1 MPESNYLQKSTE
13 QIIAPEQP
21 AIEPEKPEPPARF
34 EQPKFTQ
41 GKKPITGAPMPPF
54 PATALPPVAPEKIQ
68 LKDIERI
75 LSEDLEEI
83 YWQLPPDKQQ
93 EFRRA
98 GEETARKIKKLLES
112 AKIKVKKIARLVW
125 DWLKIIPG
133 VNKFFLEKES
143 KIKTDEILK
152 LKDIKTPEH

>member
-13 QIIAPEQP
+13 QIIAPEQF

-83 YWQLPPDKQQ
+83 YGQLPPAKQQ
-93 EFRRA
+93 EFKLA
-98 GEETARKIKKLLES
+98 GEATARKIKELLERT
-112 AKIKVKKIARLVW
+112 KVKVKKIAKLVW
-125 DWLKIIPG
+125 RWLKIIPG

-143 KIKTDEILK
+143 KIKTDNILR
-152 LKDIKTPEH
+152 LKQDKVSK